1 MKHCRLFTGLMVLL
15 FTLPASAQNDFEAW
29 KRQQEHGAAQI
40 QEDFRKFKDEN
51 DRQFADFL
59 KSQWREFDAMRG
71 VVRDPQPKPKVLPTA
86 KPAPTEKPSRP
97 TLKPTLRPTVS
108 PQPSFTPV
116 PILIPTPPAVATPRP
131 AAGDVLRIP
140 FYGNTLTIPYLPG
153 WRQKLIARPLSP
165 ERMSEFWTQIGT
177 SNFEPALAQLQLARK
192 TLALDDWSYLT
203 LTRSYVEALQP
214 ASTTEQNLLLWFFMI
229 KSGYDVRCAYMGDQL
244 YVFVAVRQQVYGTKF
259 LQVKDIPYYAVL
271 AADRGQS
278 MQSFYTYDARYPANL
293 HPVDLRVRS
302 LAFTRPQ
309 TAIRELQWSHAGRKY
324 HLVVPYDRQAVDFLK
339 TYPQADIR
347 VPFASDLS
355 PLSRAALLR
364 ELRPLLAG
372 MNEEQSVNFLLAFV
386 QKAFAYRTDEDQFG
400 YEKYFF
406 GEEILFY
413 PYSDCEDRS
422 VFFAWLVRELTGLEV
437 VGLSYPG
444 HIATAVRF
452 NSAAPRGDSVTHGGR
467 RYVVAD
473 PTYIGASLGMTQPAY
488 LRTVPTVISW

>member
-1 MKHCRLFTGLMVLL
+1 MNNSQLCTGLAALVFALS
-15 FTLPASAQNDFEAW
+15 AGAQNDFEAW
-29 KRQQEHGAAQI
+29 KRQQEQGANQI

-59 KSQWREFDAMRG
+59 KAQWREFDAMRG
-71 VVRDPQPKPKVLPTA
+71 VVRDPKPKPKVLPTA
-86 KPAPTEKPSRP
+86 KPAPTEKPVRP
-97 TLKPTLRPTVS
+97 ALRPTM
-108 PQPSFTPV
+108 QPSAIPV
-116 PILIPTPPAVATPRP
+116 PSPSPKPPIIATPRP
-131 AAGDVLRIP
+131 AAGEVVRID
-140 FYGNTLTIPYLPG
+140 FYGHLVAIPALPA
-153 WRQKLIARPLSP
+153 WRQNLRTGSLSA
-165 ERMSEFWTQIGT
+165 ESMSEFWTRIGT

-203 LTRSYVEALQP
+203 LTRRYVETLQP
-214 ASTTEQNLLLWFFMI
+214 TRVTDQNLLLWFLLI
-229 KSGYDVRCAYMGDQL
+229 KSGFDVRCAYMDDQL
-244 YVFVAVRQQVYGTKF
+244 YVFVAVAQQVYGTKF

-278 MQSFYTYDARYPANL
+278 MKAFYTYDARYPGDL
-293 HPVDLRVRS
+293 RPVDLRVRS
-302 LAFTRPQ
+302 LAFTRAQ
-309 TAIRELQWSHAGRKY
+309 AATRELNWSHAGQKY
-324 HLVVPYDRQAVDFLK
+324 RVVIPYDRQAIDFLK
-339 TYPQADIR
+339 SYPQVDIR
-347 VPFASDLS
+347 VPFSSDLS

-422 VFFAWLVRELTGLEV
+422 VFFAWLVHELTGLDV

-452 NSAAPRGDSVTHGGR
+452 KYANPSGDTIAHKGQ

-473 PTYIGASLGMTQPAY
+473 PTYIGAGVGMSQPAF
-488 LRTVPTVISW
+488 RRSSPSVISW